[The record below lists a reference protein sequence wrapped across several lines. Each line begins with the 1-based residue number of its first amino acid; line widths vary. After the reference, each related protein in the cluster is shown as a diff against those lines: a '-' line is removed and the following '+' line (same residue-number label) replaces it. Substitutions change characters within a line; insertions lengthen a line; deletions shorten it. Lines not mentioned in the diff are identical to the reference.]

1 MEYTL
6 TEIASKIDAECRLK
20 GPDLR
25 INGLATLEHA
35 TSDKISFLTNP
46 KYRSFLAST
55 RAAAVILSEEDA
67 AHAPGNV
74 LVMKQPHL
82 GFAKVAYFFDHTPK
96 ATPGI
101 HPTAQIHASVK
112 IPHTIS
118 IGPYV
123 VVDEGVTLGENV
135 VIGAGS
141 VIGAF
146 VSIGTGSELKP
157 RVVIYHRVQIGQ
169 RCLIHSGAVIGS
181 DGFGLANENGF
192 WLKVPQLGAVE
203 LHDDVEIGANTTID
217 RGALENTTI
226 GRGVKIDNQ
235 VQIAH
240 NVIVGEGTAMAAQ
253 VGIAGSSKIGRHCLL
268 AGKVGING
276 HITLADRVIV
286 TAMSG
291 VSNNINEA
299 GLYSASL
306 PAKPISEWSKTL
318 ARINRLDKLSLK
330 VKDIAVKIKGLGS
343 ADE

>member
-1 MEYTL
+1 MHYTL
-6 TEIASKIDAECRLK
+6 TKIAAHIGAECRLQ
-20 GPDLR
+20 GEDLHV
-25 INGLATLEHA
+25 NGLATLEHA
-35 TSDKISFLTNP
+35 SPDKISFLTNS
-46 KYRSFLAST
+46 KYRGFLAST
-55 RAAAVILSEEDA
+55 KAAAVILTEEDA
-67 AHAPGNV
+67 VHASGNV
-74 LVMKQPHL
+74 LVMKQPHV
-82 GFAKVAYFFDHTPK
+82 GFAKVAYLFDNTPK
-96 ATPGI
+96 PTPGV
-101 HPTAQIHASVK
+101 HETAQIHPSVILPK
-112 IPHTIS
+112 AIS

-123 VVDEGVTLGENV
+123 VIDEGVHLAEGV

-141 VIGAF
+141 IINAF
-146 VSIGTGSELKP
+146 VSIGAGSELKP
-157 RVVIYHRVQIGQ
+157 RVVVYHRVQIGE

-192 WLKVPQLGAVE
+192 WLKIPQLGTVE

-217 RGALENTTI
+217 RGAIENTII

-253 VGIAGSSKIGRHCLL
+253 VGIAGSSKIGAHCLL

-291 VSNNINEA
+291 VSNNIDEP
-299 GLYSASL
+299 GMYSASL

-318 ARINRLDKLSLK
+318 ARINRLDKLMIK
-330 VKDIAVKIKGLGS
+330 VKEIAIKLRGQ
-343 ADE
+343 DE